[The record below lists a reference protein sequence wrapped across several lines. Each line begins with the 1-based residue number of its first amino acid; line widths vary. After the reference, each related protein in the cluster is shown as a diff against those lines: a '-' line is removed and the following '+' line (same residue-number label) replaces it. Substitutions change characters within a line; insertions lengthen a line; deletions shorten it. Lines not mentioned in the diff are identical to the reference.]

1 MGKGI
6 RSPGR
11 DIYSVN
17 FADYLPETLKRDPK
31 MKALAAAV
39 TEQMLGV
46 SGEIDNV
53 LIYSRIDELPEELID
68 ILAFD
73 MHVDWY
79 DYSYPLAAKRDILKN
94 SVKVHKKMGTKYAIE
109 KGLSGLYPISE
120 VEEWFEYGGQP
131 HHFHIVCDV
140 SSNRITAS
148 YREIVNAV
156 KMYKRLSSWLDEIVY
171 QSRIYCTIM
180 THTDCFI
187 YKNPLTNRLLTG
199 TYPQRN
205 RRGAQSGS
213 CIVVGTEAAGFIFLQ
228 PLTGTIPERNVVFR
242 HSDSRI
248 DVETALKANGYR
260 NIPAGQKNAGEV
272 PQRSRK
278 GAAAETGVAVEDRAA
293 GFPYSVPETGTVPER
308 NVVFR
313 YSATQIDA
321 ETALNALGYRNIPAG
336 QKNAGEVPQRSRKGA
351 AAETGVAV
359 EDRAAGFP
367 YSVPEAGTVPDRN
380 RRGKTGGETVVVEDG
395 AEDFTFF
402 MPQAGTVPE
411 RNVVLRNSATQIDAE
426 TALNALGYRNI
437 PAGQKNA
444 GETPQRNAEGQQA
457 EGGTIGGEVQTA
469 VFQHK
474 TTLCGNKRKL

>member
-180 THTDCFI
+180 THTDCFKI
-187 YKNPLTNRLLTG
+187 G
-199 TYPQRN
+199 
-205 RRGAQSGS
+205 
-213 CIVVGTEAAGFIFLQ
+213 
-228 PLTGTIPERNVVFR
+228 
-242 HSDSRI
+242 
-248 DVETALKANGYR
+248 
-260 NIPAGQKNAGEV
+260 
-272 PQRSRK
+272 
-278 GAAAETGVAVEDRAA
+278 RAH
-293 GFPYSVPETGTVPER
+293 V
-308 NVVFR
+308 
-313 YSATQIDA
+313 
-321 ETALNALGYRNIPAG
+321 
-336 QKNAGEVPQRSRKGA
+336 
-351 AAETGVAV
+351 
-359 EDRAAGFP
+359 
-367 YSVPEAGTVPDRN
+367 
-380 RRGKTGGETVVVEDG
+380 
-395 AEDFTFF
+395 
-402 MPQAGTVPE
+402 
-411 RNVVLRNSATQIDAE
+411 
-426 TALNALGYRNI
+426 
-437 PAGQKNA
+437 
-444 GETPQRNAEGQQA
+444 
-457 EGGTIGGEVQTA
+457 
-469 VFQHK
+469 
-474 TTLCGNKRKL
+474 